1 MTCDHTLHKIKD
13 ALVLDS
19 PLKKPRKVGKKSE
32 SLVPIKV
39 LGEMELEETDNFEDS
54 FQNFYEYPRFFVI
67 NNTGAAK
74 ELLSQ
79 SQLEY
84 ATRCKKIQT
93 D

>member
-39 LGEMELEETDNFEDS
+39 LGEMELEETDNFEDP

-79 SQLEY
+79 SQP
-84 ATRCKKIQT
+84 
-93 D
+93 